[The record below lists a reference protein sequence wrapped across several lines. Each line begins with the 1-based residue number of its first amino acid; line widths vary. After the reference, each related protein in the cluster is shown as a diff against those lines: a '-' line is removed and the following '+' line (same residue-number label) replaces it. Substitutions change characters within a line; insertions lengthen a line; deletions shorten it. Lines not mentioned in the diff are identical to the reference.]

1 MKVNVNSL
9 SKISHPEKYTNVLDS
24 LTKSREQ
31 LEEHIKKYSDKQDYD
46 KILKLYDE
54 NKELVEHFRTF
65 INNKEL
71 LMSDIL
77 EVVKKHNESFIKN
90 SNIKYLAKRLQIEG
104 SFLGEERVQSQM
116 KNITDIYVKAQ
127 ENSNLI
133 IIYDIEKKKF
143 HHIKIPERNFY
154 AKSYSF
160 YDKNTKIVYVSG
172 GMSGFLKDK
181 NYINEFL
188 QFKVKLVLDEYQFEF
203 SQLCSMGMSRAGHSM
218 IQYNEFLIVA
228 GGVNTKKCEI
238 YDKNS
243 NSWKDLTE
251 LPSLCFNPALAILNK
266 HLFCFSGSGNLNT
279 FDSIFMLSLN
289 NLSRIVSGD
298 KGFENIL
305 IWEKINYYFDFESSG
320 RLRRGMA
327 ALTVGSHEILL
338 FGGFNYDNIYDT
350 VFDFDLFRE
359 KEKKT
364 LRARKESMQSDIED
378 NLVSGSSSKQIQ
390 IQQNQNEHSVKQEE
404 YMNLEDEDCGVKI
417 NDTDLILPV
426 KTFFNSNIVTF
437 DNYLVMID
445 GYNNAIEF
453 DLKTREF
460 YYYT

>member
-54 NKELVEHFRTF
+54 NKEVVEQFRTF

-71 LMSDIL
+71 LMGDIL
-77 EVVKKHNESFIKN
+77 EAVRKHNESFIKN
-90 SNIKYLAKRLQIEG
+90 SNIKQLAKKLQLEG
-104 SFLGEERVQSQM
+104 NFLGEERVQSQM
-116 KNITDIYVKAQ
+116 KNISDIYVKAQ
-127 ENSNLI
+127 ENSNII

-143 HHIKIPERNFY
+143 HHIKLEERSFN
-154 AKSYSF
+154 AKCYSF
-160 YDKNTKIVYVSG
+160 YDKDTKCVYVSG

-181 NYINEFL
+181 NYNNEFL
-188 QFKVKLVLDEYQFEF
+188 QFKVQVVLDEYQFEF
-203 SQLCSMGMSRAGHSM
+203 SDLRPMGMSRAGHSM

-238 YDKNS
+238 YEKNS
-243 NSWKDLTE
+243 NSWKDLPE
-251 LPSLCFNPALAILNK
+251 LPGLCFNPALAILNK
-266 HLFCFSGSGNLNT
+266 HLFCFSGSGNLNS

-289 NLSRIVSGD
+289 NLSRIISGD
-298 KGFENIL
+298 KGFENVL
-305 IWEKINYYFDFESSG
+305 NWERINYYFDFESTG

-327 ALTVGSHEILL
+327 ALTISINEILL

-350 VFDFDLFRE
+350 VFDFDLNRE
-359 KEKKT
+359 KEKKKQQ
-364 LRARKESMQSDIED
+364 ARKESMQSEKEE
-378 NLVSGSSSKQIQ
+378 NLVSGSNNQP
-390 IQQNQNEHSVKQEE
+390 IQQNQNENSVKQDE
-404 YMNLEDEDCGVKI
+404 YVNLEEEDYGVKI
-417 NDTDLILPV
+417 YDTDLILPI

-437 DNYLVMID
+437 DNYLVMVD
-445 GYNNAIEF
+445 GYNNAIEL